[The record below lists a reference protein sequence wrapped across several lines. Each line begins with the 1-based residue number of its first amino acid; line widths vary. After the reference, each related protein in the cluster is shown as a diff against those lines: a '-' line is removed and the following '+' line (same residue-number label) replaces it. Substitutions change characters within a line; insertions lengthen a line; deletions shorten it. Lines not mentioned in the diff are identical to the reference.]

1 MNDFEQVY
9 IFVKQRLQTFDQPLE
24 KGKIREIVLQTKELL
39 ANITLS
45 HLGLPSADNLV
56 DEDWERMIR
65 ELEMHFD
72 VKMPEG
78 SIIQG
83 KDQQKRD
90 TKWWSE
96 KEKGNNDLYYWN
108 RYKEY
113 IGQNFAPEVIRTIDI
128 DTDVVM
134 NNIADPKLS
143 QFTTYGMVVGH
154 VQSGKTANYSALIS
168 KACDAGYKFIIV
180 IAGGINN
187 LRNQTQVR
195 INEAII
201 GSQEGKLVG
210 VGKLGGTKSEK
221 TPSSPTTTTQD
232 FNKRDADKL
241 MGLFNFETINVPV
254 IMVIKKNTNTLSNV
268 IKWLKAKYKNKI
280 AKHAMLMI
288 DDESDYASVNTKGED
303 DPSTINKKL
312 RQLMSLFE
320 KSAYIAYTATPYAN
334 IFIDYRV
341 DNDNLGLDLFPKDFI
356 VALNA
361 PDNYFGAKKIFL
373 NKYDNYVRHIQDNG
387 GVLPLKHKKDTEI
400 LSIPDSLKEAVR
412 VFLIN
417 IAIRNLGGQ
426 SGKHNSMLVHV
437 SRFTNIHVKVAFY
450 IEEYLN
456 TVIDEVVSYGLL
468 DNASKYS
475 TYIRSLEETYNKEY
489 NEVDFKWK
497 DILNEADFKWEDI
510 LNEISNFIKSIIV
523 REVHQRAKIPLE
535 YLEGE
540 PLNVIAIGGASL
552 SRGYTL
558 EGLSV
563 SYFLRTTKM
572 YDTLMQMGR
581 WFGYRIGYEDIC
593 RIYMK
598 KLMGRSFSYIIEAT
612 EELFENFRR
621 MAEAKKTPNDFG
633 LSVTQHPHSSLQV
646 TANNKL
652 RHTTDYYFNM
662 NLDGSEKETTCID
675 KDEKILTCNLQVIN
689 TLIHKLEKN
698 PLYKRDGDKYLWKDV
713 DKELIIEFLDK
724 FKVYSKNPV
733 YYSSKMPIEFIK
745 TYALEVDKKWDILLP
760 TGKQANEEYDN
771 GDILFKK
778 EKRTGMKDEEIYLEA
793 NQRHISTGTL
803 EKVLFSADE
812 AKGKSRR
819 DLRAMMEKPLLCL
832 HVMDVTTKD
841 GDEYSN
847 VPAFGISFPG
857 DVDDDPNIVKAK
869 VNQVF
874 VDRLIADLKDESEVD
889 EE

>member
-1 MNDFEQVY
+1 MMNDFEQVY
-9 IFVKQRLQTFDQPLE
+9 LFVKQRLQTFEQPLE
-24 KGKIREIVLQTKELL
+24 EGKIREMVLQTKALL
-39 ANITLS
+39 VNDDTNIMLS
-45 HLGLPSADNLV
+45 HLGLPASSDLV

-65 ELEMHFD
+65 DLEMHFD

-78 SIIQG
+78 FIIQG
-83 KDQQKRD
+83 EDQQKRD
-90 TKWWSE
+90 TKWWSD
-96 KEKGNNDLYYWN
+96 KEKGNNELYYWS

-113 IGQNFAPEVIRTIDI
+113 IAQNFSPEVIQTINT

-134 NNIADPKLS
+134 NNISDPKLS
-143 QFTTYGMVVGH
+143 KFTTYGMVVGH

-195 INEAII
+195 INDAII
-201 GSQEGKLVG
+201 GSQEGKFVG
-210 VGKLGGTKSEK
+210 VGKLGGTKIEK

-254 IMVIKKNTNTLSNV
+254 IMVIKKNTNTLTNV
-268 IKWLKAKYKNKI
+268 INWLNAKYKNKI
-280 AKHAMLMI
+280 ANHAMLMI
-288 DDESDYASVNTKGED
+288 DDESDYASVNTKDED

-312 RQLMSLFE
+312 RHLMSLFD
-320 KSAYIAYTATPYAN
+320 KSAYVAYTATPYAN

-361 PDNYFGAKKIFL
+361 PDNYFGARKIFL
-373 NKYDNYVRHIQDNG
+373 EEYDNYVRHIQDNE
-387 GVLPLKHKKDTEI
+387 GVLPLKHKKDTDI
-400 LSIPDSLKEAVR
+400 FNIPNSLKEAVK
-412 VFLIN
+412 VFVIN
-417 IAIRNLGGQ
+417 IAIRNLRGQ
-426 SGKHNSMLVHV
+426 SGKHNSMLIHV

-450 IEEYLN
+450 IEEYLKA
-456 TVIDEVVSYGLL
+456 VIDDVISYGLL
-468 DNASKYS
+468 DSASAYS
-475 TYIRSLEETYNKEY
+475 SYIRSLEETFIKEY
-489 NEVDFKWK
+489 DSLEFRWKEV
-497 DILNEADFKWEDI
+497 LA
-510 LNEISNFIKSIIV
+510 EISAFIKTIIV
-523 REVHQRAKIPLE
+523 REVHQKSKIPLE
-535 YLEGE
+535 YLPDEA
-540 PLNVIAIGGASL
+540 LNVIAIGGASL

-558 EGLSV
+558 EGLTV

-598 KLMGRSFSYIIEAT
+598 KSMGKSFRYIIEAT
-612 EELFENFRR
+612 EELFDNFRR

-662 NLDGSEKETTCID
+662 NLDGSEKETTCIE
-675 KDEKILTCNLQVIN
+675 KDEKVLASNLNVIDK
-689 TLIHKLEKN
+689 LIYRLETN
-698 PLYKRDGDKYLWKDV
+698 PNLSRDGDKYLWKDV
-713 DKELIIEFLDK
+713 DKKLVIDFLDE
-724 FKVYSKNPV
+724 FRVYSLNPV

-745 TYALEVDKKWDILLP
+745 TYALEVNTNWDILLP
-760 TGKQANEEYDN
+760 TGKQLNEEYSNDV
-771 GDILFKK
+771 ISFKK
-778 EKRTGMKDEEIYLEA
+778 EKRTGMKDEENYLEA

-803 EKVLFSADE
+803 EKVLFSKEESKD
-812 AKGKSRR
+812 KSRR

-832 HVMDVTTKD
+832 HVMDVTTKN
-841 GDEYSN
+841 GDEYKD

-874 VDRLIADLKDESEVD
+874 VDQLIADMKDESEID
-889 EE
+889 E